1 MFDFFKKKSMNNVE
15 EIGSPIVGEA
25 VLSSEISDPTF
36 KEEMLGTG
44 MAIKPEIGKVFA
56 PADGTVAL
64 VFDTLHAI
72 SFVTNKGAEI
82 LIHVG
87 LDTVKLEGKHFT
99 SHVSSGDVVKKGDL
113 LLEFDIEGI
122 KADGYDTIVPIV
134 ICNTDDYKEVV
145 SMVVGELYLKGG
157 EWRFNPVGMGT
168 GDDLEG
174 LCIKYGVNVA
184 G

>member
-36 KEEMLGTG
+36 KEEMLGKG

-64 VFDTLHAI
+64 VFDALHAI

-145 SMVVGELYLKGG
+145 SKTGKSVKAQETVLELTK
-157 EWRFNPVGMGT
+157 
-168 GDDLEG
+168 
-174 LCIKYGVNVA
+174 
-184 G
+184 